1 MTEGVLVF
9 GFMAPLLAT
18 RFVPRLL
25 TWWAG
30 LGPRCRTVAGL
41 RLDGGRLLARLD
53 RAGPRTRTLLAFGAF
68 GAFGASGALAARRAA
83 SALAGG
89 CGG

>member
-25 TWWAG
+25 TRGGAG

-68 GAFGASGALAARRAA
+68 GALAARRAA

-89 CGG
+89 C